1 MVGQS
6 GHQSVGA
13 EVEWMMEPS
22 VSKLKV
28 EEPARFNPDRLERL
42 CAEIGEVRAEDEV
55 ARALE
60 AISARL
66 QEVEAI
72 NPLTGPEALAR
83 TLNALIAASDH
94 IGMATLARV
103 GRNVQACLT
112 RGDAVALASTHARL
126 IRIGDRSIHAI
137 WDLEDLSG

>member
-1 MVGQS
+1 
-6 GHQSVGA
+6 
-13 EVEWMMEPS
+13 MEQFVINIEP
-22 VSKLKV
+22 

-42 CAEIGEVRAEDEV
+42 CAEIGERRAEDEV

-60 AISARL
+60 VISARL
-66 QEVEAI
+66 QEIGVLD
-72 NPLTGPEALAR
+72 PLRDATSLAAR
-83 TLNALIAASDH
+83 LRALIAASEH

-103 GRNVQACLT
+103 GRNVQACLA
-112 RGDAVALASTHARL
+112 RHDSVALAATHARL

>member
-1 MVGQS
+1 
-6 GHQSVGA
+6 
-13 EVEWMMEPS
+13 MEPS
-22 VSKLKV
+22 VTELHP

-60 AISARL
+60 VINAQLQEIEAIS
-66 QEVEAI
+66 
-72 NPLTGPEALAR
+72 PLTGAEALSIR
-83 TLNALIAASDH
+83 LQALISASDH

-103 GRNVQACLT
+103 GRNVQACLA
-112 RGDAVALASTHARL
+112 RGDTVALAATHSRL
-126 IRIGDRSIHAI
+126 VRVGDRSIHAI

>member
-1 MVGQS
+1 
-6 GHQSVGA
+6 
-13 EVEWMMEPS
+13 MEPC
-22 VSKLKV
+22 VIELKM

-60 AISARL
+60 AISVRL
-66 QEVEAI
+66 QEIEAI
-72 NPLTGPEALAR
+72 NPLTGTVALEK
-83 TLNALIAASDH
+83 TLRALIAASDH

-103 GRNVQACLT
+103 GRNVQACLA
-112 RGDAVALASTHARL
+112 RGDMVALAATHSRL
-126 IRIGDRSIHAI
+126 IRVGDRSIHAI